1 MLKEMKKNCAP
12 KSMGECA
19 WRELRRGKLKSLEK
33 CQPISKEKV
42 IEERK
47 REKIFTYQK
56 VKEGWERKDKIKCS
70 TISIKREFKEGEIF
84 LKKNYIHFKGEGA
97 WNKLFLL
104 VKIYQKSEIKNE
116 IIIGNFSHKKPN

>member
-19 WRELRRGKLKSLEK
+19 WRELRRENLKSLEK
-33 CQPISKEKV
+33 CQPVSKEKV

-47 REKIFTYQK
+47 REKIFTHQK

-70 TISIKREFKEGEIF
+70 PILIKREVKEGE
-84 LKKNYIHFKGEGA
+84 
-97 WNKLFLL
+97 NK
-104 VKIYQKSEIKNE
+104 
-116 IIIGNFSHKKPN
+116 